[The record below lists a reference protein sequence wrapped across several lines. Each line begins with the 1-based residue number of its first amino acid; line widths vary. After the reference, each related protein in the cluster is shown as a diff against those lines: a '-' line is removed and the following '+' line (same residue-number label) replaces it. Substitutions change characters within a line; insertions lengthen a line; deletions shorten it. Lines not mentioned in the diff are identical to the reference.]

1 MAYGSLALDE
11 IATSGNLAIAGNV
24 ITSGNLTVTGS
35 LKAPNSVIG
44 IYQVVKTDTF
54 ISAST
59 SWVNVTGLSLTITP
73 QSSSSRFLLISDLAM
88 GPNSGAGSY
97 SQRFARD
104 GSAITGYIGDAAGNR
119 QRAMVAAYGGDTA
132 GAATIINATKLY
144 VDSPA
149 TASSITYTIQLA
161 GSTTSPG
168 YVNRAQRD
176 ENLSTYDPRMA
187 SSFTILEIGG

>member
-1 MAYGSLALDE
+1 
-11 IATSGNLAIAGNV
+11 
-24 ITSGNLTVTGS
+24 
-35 LKAPNSVIG
+35 
-44 IYQVVKTDTF
+44 
-54 ISAST
+54 
-59 SWVNVTGLSLTITP
+59 
-73 QSSSSRFLLISDLAM
+73 M

-119 QRAMVAAYGGDTA
+119 QRAMGAAYGGDTA
-132 GAATIINATKLY
+132 GAATIINTTKLY

-187 SSFTILEIGG
+187 SSFIILEIGS